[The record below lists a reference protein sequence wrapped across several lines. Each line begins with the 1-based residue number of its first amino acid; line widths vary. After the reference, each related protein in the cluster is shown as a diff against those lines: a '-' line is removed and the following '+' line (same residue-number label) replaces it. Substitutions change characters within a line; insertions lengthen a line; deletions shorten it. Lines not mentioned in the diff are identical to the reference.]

1 MKKVYKAHPLMI
13 LTYMKPFLFVLVLP
27 FIRGLVQYFNDR
39 EVTSI
44 LGIELFLFGVITAYA
59 ILSHA
64 AFRLVLREN
73 TVMIRSG
80 IVFVRRATIN
90 ITSLSSVQSERGP
103 IDAVFKSVTY
113 NINTEAGRRN
123 KSDFRFKLHLRD
135 SKEISSILYGEDIGA
150 KLNFSPLKIAILAAT
165 TSSAFSGLIIGVP
178 IINKIG
184 DLLGLAIYD
193 MLFDEINNVSN
204 KFQTF
209 FPPIVNV
216 ITLVFLLAYSISFV
230 YSFLKY
236 VNFRLYLGENKLEIR
251 SGFITRTRTA
261 FKKSS
266 VNDVR
271 IDQTALMMLIRRFA
285 MKVSIGGYGDNKS
298 ESEVIIPSGTLSEIR
313 KSFSIYFPFLESKG
327 NKLKSKQDIFNK
339 SRFLVMPSVYL
350 IGVITVAIILAKVFT
365 DFEKLILFMSAI
377 LLIIVFYYAHIS
389 LCESRYSKLILGDN
403 ICIQSTK
410 GLRTS
415 RLYCPKE
422 NIGEIK
428 ITRFFTDFP
437 QNTCRVRLT
446 VRSESADSIR
456 VRMFDYSE
464 VLKELSENFNIQV

>member
-1 MKKVYKAHPLMI
+1 MKKVYRAHPLMI
-13 LTYMKPFLFVLVLP
+13 LSYMKPFLFILVLP
-27 FIRGLVQYFNDR
+27 FIRGLVQYFNNH

-44 LGIELFLFGVITAYA
+44 LGIELILFGIITAYA
-59 ILSHA
+59 LLSWR
-64 AFRLVLREN
+64 AFRLILRED

-80 IVFVRRATIN
+80 VIPAKRATIN
-90 ITSLSSVQSERGP
+90 ISSLSSIQSERGP
-103 IDAVFKSVTY
+103 LDAIFKSVTY
-113 NINTEAGRRN
+113 SINTEAGRRN
-123 KSDFRFKLHLRD
+123 KSDFRFKLNLKD
-135 SKEISSILYGEDIGA
+135 SKEISSHLYGEENST

-204 KFQTF
+204 KFKTI

-216 ITLVFLLAYSISFV
+216 ITLVFLLAYAISFV

-236 VNFRLYLGENKLEIR
+236 INFRLYLGENKLEIR

-271 IDQTALMMLIRRFA
+271 IEQTALMMIIKRFA
-285 MKVSIGGYGDNKS
+285 MKVSVGGYGDNKS
-298 ESEVIIPSGTLSEIR
+298 ESEVIIPSGRLREIR
-313 KSFSIYFPFLESKG
+313 KSFAIYFPFLETRGKA
-327 NKLKSKQDIFNK
+327 LKSKQDVFNK

-350 IGVITVAIILAKVFT
+350 ISVVAIAIVLAKIFV
-365 DFEKLILFMSAI
+365 DFEKLILFISAI
-377 LLIIVFYYAHIS
+377 FLVVIFYYAHIS
-389 LCESRYSKLILGDN
+389 MIESRYSKLILGDN
-403 ICIQSTK
+403 ICVQSTK

-456 VRMFDYSE
+456 VRMFDYDD
-464 VLKELSENFNIQV
+464 VVKELSQNFNIEV

>member
-1 MKKVYKAHPLMI
+1 MKKVYRAHPLMI
-13 LTYMKPFLFVLVLP
+13 LTYMKPFLFVLFLP
-27 FIRGLVQYFNDR
+27 FIRGLIQYFSDR

-44 LGIELFLFGVITAYA
+44 LGIELCIFGVISAYA
-59 ILSHA
+59 FLSWW

-80 IVFVRRATIN
+80 IILAKRATIN
-90 ITSLSSVQSERGP
+90 ISSLSSVQSERGP
-103 IDAVFKSVTY
+103 IDAIFKSVTY
-113 NINTEAGRRN
+113 SINTEAGRKN
-123 KSDFRFKLHLRD
+123 KSDFRFKLHLKD
-135 SKEISSILYGEDIGA
+135 SKEISSILYGEEILS
-150 KLNFSPLKIAILAAT
+150 KLNFSPLKIAVLVAT

-209 FPPIVNV
+209 FPPIVNA
-216 ITLVFLLAYSISFV
+216 ITLVFLLAYAISFV

-236 VNFRLYLGENKLEIR
+236 INFRLYLGEDKLEIR
-251 SGFITRTRTA
+251 SGFLKRTRTA

-271 IDQTALMMLIRRFA
+271 IEQTALMMLIRRYA

-298 ESEVIIPSGTLSEIR
+298 ESEVIIPSGTLREIR
-313 KSFSIYFPFLESKG
+313 KSFSIYFPFLETRG
-327 NKLKSKQDIFNK
+327 RALKSKQDAFNK
-339 SRFLVMPSVYL
+339 SRFLFMPTVYL
-350 IGVITVAIILAKVFT
+350 ISVVSSAIILAKIFT
-365 DFEKLILFMSAI
+365 NFDKLILFMSAI
-377 LLIIVFYYAHIS
+377 FLGIVFYYAHIS
-389 LCESRYSKLILGDN
+389 MIESRYSKLILGDN

-415 RLYCPKE
+415 RIYCPKE

-428 ITRFFTDFP
+428 ITRFFTDFS
-437 QNTCRVRLT
+437 QNTCRLRLT

-456 VRMFDYSE
+456 VRMFDYGE
-464 VLKELSENFNIQV
+464 VTKELSKNFNIDV

>member
-1 MKKVYKAHPLMI
+1 M
-13 LTYMKPFLFVLVLP
+13 
-27 FIRGLVQYFNDR
+27 
-39 EVTSI
+39 
-44 LGIELFLFGVITAYA
+44 
-59 ILSHA
+59 
-64 AFRLVLREN
+64 
-73 TVMIRSG
+73 
-80 IVFVRRATIN
+80 
-90 ITSLSSVQSERGP
+90 
-103 IDAVFKSVTY
+103 
-113 NINTEAGRRN
+113 
-123 KSDFRFKLHLRD
+123 
-135 SKEISSILYGEDIGA
+135 
-150 KLNFSPLKIAILAAT
+150 
-165 TSSAFSGLIIGVP
+165 
-178 IINKIG
+178 
-184 DLLGLAIYD
+184 
-193 MLFDEINNVSN
+193 
-204 KFQTF
+204 
-209 FPPIVNV
+209 
-216 ITLVFLLAYSISFV
+216 
-230 YSFLKY
+230 
-236 VNFRLYLGENKLEIR
+236 
-251 SGFITRTRTA
+251 
-261 FKKSS
+261 
-266 VNDVR
+266 R